1 MPTLGVVASWIAGS
15 LVHEGDANVVI
26 DDLADLRTASPRDI
40 SFFSNPRYMEALRT
54 SRAAA
59 VLVKQKQAGAPCPQV
74 VCDDP
79 YLAMAML
86 GQRLHPPHVPAEG
99 IAPGAHVHPS
109 AHVDSSASVGIG
121 AIVGPQAHIA
131 AGVHIL
137 AGCYVGTQVHIGA
150 DCLLHPGVKV
160 LDRCR
165 VGARVIL
172 HAGVVIGSDGFGFA
186 VDKATGKRHKIPQ
199 VGIVVVEDDVEIGA
213 NSTID
218 RATFGVTRIGA
229 GTKIDNLVQVAHN
242 AVLGRDCVLVS
253 QTGIA
258 GSSVLGDRV
267 IVGAQGGVIGHLKIA
282 DDVMLG
288 TRTGVLSDIDKPGI
302 YSGLPAIAHQ
312 KWLRMAV
319 TQSDVPTIKRRLR
332 SLEERMEHVTTAP
345 TKIQK

>member
-1 MPTLGVVASWIAGS
+1 MPTLGVVASWIGGS
-15 LVHEGDANVVI
+15 LHNEGDAGVEVE
-26 DDLADLRTASPRDI
+26 DLADLRSAGPKDI
-40 SFFSNPRYMEALRT
+40 SFFSNPRYVEALRQT
-54 SRAAA
+54 SAAA
-59 VLVKQKQAGAPCPQV
+59 VLVKQAQAESPCAQV

-79 YLAMAML
+79 YLAMATL
-86 GQRLHPPHVPAEG
+86 GQRLHPPLLPNAG

-109 AHVDSSASVGIG
+109 AVLDSTASVG
-121 AIVGPQAHIA
+121 VGSIIEAGAHIGS
-131 AGVHIL
+131 GVHIL
-137 AGCYVGTQVHIGA
+137 PGCFVGAQVHIGA
-150 DCLLHPGVKV
+150 DTLLHPGVKI
-160 LDRCR
+160 LERCC

-218 RATFGVTRIGA
+218 RATFGTTRIGT

-258 GSSVLGDRV
+258 GSTVLGDRV

-282 DDVMLG
+282 NDVMLG

-332 SLEERMEHVTTAP
+332 SLEERMEHVAAP
-345 TKIQK
+345 VKVQK

>member
-1 MPTLGVVASWIAGS
+1 MPTLGVVASWIGGS
-15 LVHEGDANVVI
+15 LLNEGDASVEVE
-26 DDLADLRTASPRDI
+26 DLADLQSAGPKDI
-40 SFFSNPRYMEALRT
+40 SFFSNPRYVEALRN
-54 SRAAA
+54 SSAAA
-59 VLVKQKQAGAPCPQV
+59 VLVKQAQAEAPCAQIL
-74 VCDDP
+74 CGDP
-79 YLAMAML
+79 YLAMAMV
-86 GQRLHPPHVPAEG
+86 GQRLHPPHLPEAG
-99 IAPGAHVHPS
+99 IAPGAHVHPT
-109 AHVDSSASVGIG
+109 AVLHPTASVGVG
-121 AIVGPQAHIA
+121 AIVEAGAQIA
-131 AGVHIL
+131 SGVHIL
-137 AGCYVGTQVHIGA
+137 PGCFVGAQVHIGA
-150 DCLLHPGVKV
+150 DTLLHPGVKI
-160 LDRCR
+160 LERCR
-165 VGARVIL
+165 VGERVIL

-186 VDKATGKRHKIPQ
+186 ADKATGKRHKIPQ

-218 RATFGVTRIGA
+218 RATFGITRIGT

-258 GSSVLGDRV
+258 GSTVLGDRV

-282 DDVMLG
+282 NDVMLG

-332 SLEERMEHVTTAP
+332 SLEERMEHVAAP
-345 TKIQK
+345 MKVQK

>member
-1 MPTLGVVASWIAGS
+1 MPTLGVVASWIGGS
-15 LVHEGDANVVI
+15 LVSEGDASVKV
-26 DDLADLRTASPRDI
+26 DDLADLHTAGCRDI
-40 SFFSNPRYMEALRT
+40 SFFSNPRYAAALRST
-54 SRAAA
+54 KAAA
-59 VLVKQKQAGAPCPQV
+59 VLVLQVHSDAPCPQV
-74 VCDDP
+74 VCADP

-86 GQRLHPPHVPAEG
+86 AQRLHPPNMPEPGVAT
-99 IAPGAHVHPS
+99 GAHVHPS
-109 AHVDSSASVGIG
+109 AHIDPTASVGVG
-121 AIVGPQAHIA
+121 AIIEAHAHIA
-131 AGVHIL
+131 TGVHIL
-137 AGCYVGTQVHIGA
+137 PGCFVGARAHIGA
-150 DCLLHPGVKV
+150 DSLLHPGVRV
-160 LDRCR
+160 LERCR

-186 VDKATGKRHKIPQ
+186 VDNATGKRHKIPQ

-267 IVGAQGGVIGHLKIA
+267 VVGAQGGVIGHLKIA
-282 DDVMLG
+282 NDVMLG

-332 SLEERMEHVTTAP
+332 SLEERMEHVAAP
-345 TKIQK
+345 AKVQK